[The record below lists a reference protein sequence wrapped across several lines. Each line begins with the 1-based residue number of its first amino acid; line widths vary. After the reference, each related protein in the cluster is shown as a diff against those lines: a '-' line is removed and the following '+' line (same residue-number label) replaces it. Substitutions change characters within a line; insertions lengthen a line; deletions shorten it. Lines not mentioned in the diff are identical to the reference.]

1 MLQYDIY
8 RQVKPNETEDS
19 VIYQEG
25 KSADYFVMILEG
37 RVTVKVGIEQLE
49 FESGPFTCFGTH
61 ALIREMGTG
70 DAQTATPSGIP
81 STPTANRLRVGSL
94 GTVSDAIGF
103 CPDYTVVA
111 STELSYLTI
120 NRELYAAGRNATQ
133 IERSR
138 QRAKMRGEGAS
149 VSFPSSPML
158 PRDDRFSA
166 LYLANST
173 ESLATAHERR
183 DSKRITFKDGEF
195 FFLHW

>member
-1 MLQYDIY
+1 ME
-8 RQVKPNETEDS
+8 K
-19 VIYQEG
+19 
-25 KSADYFVMILEG
+25 ADKGFSL
-37 RVTVKVGIEQLE
+37 
-49 FESGPFTCFGTH
+49 FGPSKFPCP
-61 ALIREMGTG
+61 TG
-70 DAQTATPSGIP
+70 FFPISLRIITINFFLLFIISDAQTATPSGIP

-183 DSKRITFKDGEF
+183 DSKRITFKDGECFFF